1 MIDVNKAP
9 FPWFGGKKHAAPHVW
24 SALGDVDH
32 YVEPF
37 AGSLAVLLQ
46 RPFKPVPSRAKKEE
60 SAAVREAIQRFLLD
74 RRVATLAEVTEA
86 CRCSEAVAR
95 RALEGF
101 AVWSAASGVW
111 RVRK

>member
-1 MIDVNKAP
+1 MTREWTAAERALLGTMPDADAGIRIGASPHAVQKERNK
-9 FPWFGGKKHAAPHVW
+9 
-24 SALGDVDH
+24 LGI
-32 YVEPF
+32 
-37 AGSLAVLLQ
+37 A
-46 RPFKPVPSRAKKEE
+46 PFKPVPSRAKKEE